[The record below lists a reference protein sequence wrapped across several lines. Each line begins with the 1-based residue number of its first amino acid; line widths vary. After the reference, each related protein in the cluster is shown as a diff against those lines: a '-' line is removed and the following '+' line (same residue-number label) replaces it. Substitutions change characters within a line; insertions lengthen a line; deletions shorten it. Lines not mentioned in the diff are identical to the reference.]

1 MIERLLRS
9 VFKAPTAHVVFEED
23 KFLPQYSVGL
33 PDLTRSIIGV
43 EDGEEAFLASEL
55 VIVYACDDP
64 VASSHLVGLL
74 GHGPHPIRRRVL
86 SRLLRHLI
94 GAGWTLA
101 GMAIV
106 LLTLSGSVQL
116 ISLFICMLFFIV
128 DLMSISLRKP

>member
-9 VFKAPTAHVVFEED
+9 VFKAPTYHVKFEED
-23 KFLPQYSVGL
+23 KNLPQFAVGL

-43 EDGEEAFLASEL
+43 EDGEEAFVASEL
-55 VIVYACDDP
+55 VIVYGHDEP
-64 VASSHLVGLL
+64 VASSHLIGLL
-74 GHGPHPIRRRVL
+74 GHGPHPVRRRVL

-116 ISLFICMLFFIV
+116 ISLLICMLFFIV